1 MVKILMSWNI
11 RPDYENEHFEFF
23 IREFVPGLS
32 ELGIQTSDAW
42 YTLYGDYPNIL
53 AGALADDLESLKQAL
68 ATEEWHL
75 LKSRLLAYV
84 TDYSQKVVHASGG
97 FQL

>member
-1 MVKILMSWNI
+1 MVKLVMSWNVQ
-11 RPDYENEHFEFF
+11 PDCENEHFEFF
-23 IREFVPGLS
+23 IREFVPALG

-42 YTLYGDYPNIL
+42 YTLYGDYPKIL

-68 ATEEWHL
+68 TTEEWHR
-75 LKSRLLAYV
+75 LKSRLLTYV
-84 TDYSQKVVHASGG
+84 TDYSQKVIPASGG